1 MMNAIVAFVEYLGT
15 SVVLLVLF
23 VCIYVRATP
32 YKQFA
37 LIAHDNTAVA
47 IKLAGAVMGFTIPML
62 AAIFYT
68 HSLIEMIVW
77 AAITCL
83 VQLGVQ
89 LALRSQAKRVEEGHV
104 SSAIMVA
111 TFSVAIGLLN
121 AVSISN

>member
-1 MMNAIVAFVEYLGT
+1 MINAVAAFVEYLGT
-15 SVVLLVLF
+15 SVVLLLLF
-23 VCIYVRATP
+23 VYVYARATP
-32 YKQFA
+32 YKEFA
-37 LIAHDNTAVA
+37 LIAHDNIAVA
-47 IKLAGAVMGFTIPML
+47 ITFAGAVIGFTIPMV

-83 VQLGVQ
+83 VQLAV
-89 LALRSQAKRVEEGHV
+89 LLTLRSQGKRIEEGHV
-104 SSAIMVA
+104 GSAIVVA